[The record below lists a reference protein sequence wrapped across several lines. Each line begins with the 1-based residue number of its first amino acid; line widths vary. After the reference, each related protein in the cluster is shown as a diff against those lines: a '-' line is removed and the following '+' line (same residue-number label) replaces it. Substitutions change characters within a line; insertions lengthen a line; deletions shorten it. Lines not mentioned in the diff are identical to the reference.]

1 MPHDPPLVPNA
12 GGDEVTETQT
22 LYKVLVGGQSCHG
35 GSLKWSLPQQA
46 DDGSYTPG
54 DWHRVSGDL
63 TICERGIHLTTA
75 PYQSWWRWD
84 AELYEAEAAGI
95 AAWDGDK
102 CVCRA
107 ARLLRPAPVPAWWQ
121 ACRDFVATIP
131 QTPWFQR
138 TQPPDPAWRVFPA
151 RAAAR
156 DAAGAAAGAA
166 AWAAAGDAA
175 RAAARDAAG
184 DAAMDAARAAAWA
197 AARAAAGAAAGAA
210 AWAAAWDAAWA
221 AAGDAARD
229 AALYVLA
236 CGICADLPPADAHRQ
251 HADARWRVWQA
262 GYGLACDVQ
271 GLYVYER
278 P

>member
-1 MPHDPPLVPNA
+1 MPHDPPLVPDA

-84 AELYEAEAAGI
+84 AELYEAEAEGI

-107 ARLLRPAPVPAWWQ
+107 ARLLRPVPVPAWWR

-131 QTPWFQR
+131 QTEWFQHV
-138 TQPPDPAWRVFPA
+138 QPPDPAWRVFPA
-151 RAAAR
+151 RDAAGAAAMAAAR
-156 DAAGAAAGAA
+156 DAA
-166 AWAAAGDAA
+166 W
-175 RAAARDAAG
+175 
-184 DAAMDAARAAAWA
+184 DAAMDAAMA
-197 AARAAAGAAAGAA
+197 AAR
-210 AWAAAWDAAWA
+210 DAAWA
-221 AAGDAARD
+221 AAGD

-236 CGICADLPPADAHRQ
+236 CGICADLPLADAHRQ

-271 GLYVYER
+271 GVLYVYER

>member
-1 MPHDPPLVPNA
+1 MPHDPPLVPDA

-35 GSLKWSLPQQA
+35 GSLKWSLPQRA
-46 DDGSYTPG
+46 EDGSYTPG

-63 TICERGIHLTTA
+63 TICERGIHLTTT
-75 PYQSWWRWD
+75 PYQSWWKWD
-84 AELYEAEAAGI
+84 ADLYEAEAEGI

-121 ACRDFVATIP
+121 ACRDIVATIP
-131 QTPWFQR
+131 QTEWFQHV
-138 TQPPDPAWRVFPA
+138 QPPDPAWRVFPT
-151 RAAAR
+151 RA
-156 DAAGAAAGAA
+156 AAGAAAGDA
-166 AWAAAGDAA
+166 AWAAAG
-175 RAAARDAAG
+175 AAARDAAG
-184 DAAMDAARAAAWA
+184 DAAW
-197 AARAAAGAAAGAA
+197 AAAGAAARD
-210 AWAAAWDAAWA
+210 AAWDAAWA
-221 AAGDAARD
+221 AAGD

-236 CGICADLPPADAHRQ
+236 CGICADLPLADAHRQ

-262 GYGLACDVQ
+262 GYGVACDVQ
-271 GLYVYER
+271 GVLYVYER

>member
-1 MPHDPPLVPNA
+1 MN
-12 GGDEVTETQT
+12 EVTETQT

-35 GSLKWSLPQQA
+35 GSLKWSLPQRA
-46 DDGSYTPG
+46 EDGSYTPG

-75 PYQSWWRWD
+75 PYQLWWKWD
-84 AELYEAEAAGI
+84 AELYEAEAEGI

-107 ARLLRPAPVPAWWQ
+107 ARLLRPVPVPAWWR

-138 TQPPDPAWRVFPA
+138 TQPPDPAWRVFPT

-156 DAAGAAAGAA
+156 DAAWGVARDT
-166 AWAAAGDAA
+166 AW
-175 RAAARDAAG
+175 AAARDAAR
-184 DAAMDAARAAAWA
+184 AATRAAARTA
-197 AARAAAGAAAGAA
+197 AKDI
-210 AWAAAWDAAWA
+210 AWDAAWDAAWTAVWTA
-221 AAGDAARD
+221 ARDAART

-236 CGICADLPPADAHRQ
+236 CGICADLPLADAHRQ

-262 GYGLACDVQ
+262 GYGLACDVN
-271 GLYVYER
+271 GVPYVYER

>member
-1 MPHDPPLVPNA
+1 MN
-12 GGDEVTETQT
+12 EVTETQT

-35 GSLKWSLPQQA
+35 GSLKWSLPQRA
-46 DDGSYTPG
+46 EDGSYTPG
-54 DWHRVSGDL
+54 DWHRVSGDI
-63 TICERGIHLTTA
+63 TICQRGIHLTPT
-75 PYQSWWRWD
+75 PYQSWWKWD
-84 AELYEAEAAGI
+84 AELYEAEAEGI
-95 AAWDGDK
+95 AAWDRDK

-107 ARLLRPAPVPAWWQ
+107 ARLLRPAPVPAWWR

-131 QTPWFQR
+131 TTTPWFQR
-138 TQPPDPAWRVFPA
+138 VQPPDPAWRVFPTRA
-151 RAAAR
+151 AAWAAAR
-156 DAAGAAAGAA
+156 DAARDAARAAARAAVWDAARDA

-175 RAAARDAAG
+175 R
-184 DAAMDAARAAAWA
+184 DAAMDAARDAARAAARAAVWAAAWA
-197 AARAAAGAAAGAA
+197 AARAAAR
-210 AWAAAWDAAWA
+210 A

-271 GLYVYER
+271 GVLYVYER

>member
-1 MPHDPPLVPNA
+1 MPPDP

-54 DWHRVSGDL
+54 DWHRVSGDI
-63 TICERGIHLTTA
+63 TICQRGIHLTTT
-75 PYQSWWRWD
+75 PYQSWWKWD
-84 AELYEAEAAGI
+84 AELYEAEAEGI

-121 ACRDFVATIP
+121 ACRDLVATIP
-131 QTPWFQR
+131 QTAWFQR
-138 TQPPDPAWRVFPA
+138 TQPPDPAWRVFPT
-151 RAAAR
+151 
-156 DAAGAAAGAA
+156 
-166 AWAAAGDAA
+166 
-175 RAAARDAAG
+175 RDAAG
-184 DAAMDAARAAAWA
+184 DAAWAATWTAVRDAAGDDAWA
-197 AARAAAGAAAGAA
+197 ATRDAAWTAAMAAAMDA
-210 AWAAAWDAAWA
+210 AWAAAWDTARDAARSAVRDVARAAAMA
-221 AAGDAARD
+221 AAGD

-236 CGICADLPPADAHRQ
+236 CGICADLPLADAHRQ

-262 GYGLACDVQ
+262 GYGLACDVN
-271 GLYVYER
+271 GVLYVYER

>member
-1 MPHDPPLVPNA
+1 MTRPNA

-35 GSLKWSLPQQA
+35 GSLKWSLPQRA
-46 DDGSYTPG
+46 EDGSYTPG

-84 AELYEAEAAGI
+84 AELYEAEAEGI

-131 QTPWFQR
+131 QTEWFQHV
-138 TQPPDPAWRVFPA
+138 QPPDPAWRVFPTRDA
-151 RAAAR
+151 AWAADWGAAR
-156 DAAGAAAGAA
+156 DAA
-166 AWAAAGDAA
+166 WAAA
-175 RAAARDAAG
+175 RAAARDAA
-184 DAAMDAARAAAWA
+184 WA
-197 AARAAAGAAAGAA
+197 AARAAARDAAWAAARDA
-210 AWAAAWDAAWA
+210 AWAAAWDAAGDAAWAAAMA
-221 AAGDAARD
+221 AAGDAAWAAARDAAGD

-236 CGICADLPPADAHRQ
+236 CGICADLPLADAHRQ
-251 HADARWRVWQA
+251 HAAARWRVWWS

-271 GLYVYER
+271 GVLYVYER